1 MTSQPSVDRLRRN
14 FRDQVGGSAEQALFA
29 LLIAVVTGGAHL
41 ARFGT
46 SPARA
51 AVGGAIGAVVLWQ
64 LLSYVRASRQWKSPR
79 LTLRRVLYATD
90 SRTADRAMRALTL
103 VERTESDQAVGSS
116 ELASLHLTRLLDRVS
131 NDTVRSVAGRQAQ
144 RLRGVAIALLSC
156 AVLAVFIDPARVVE
170 GLDVLVARGGRAPL
184 TMAWLRYP
192 RISALPPSYTRESEH
207 ALIFGSSVSVPKGT
221 VITIRGIPRVPDRA
235 LVVTDGS
242 TQTPFAS
249 DGAGG
254 IVARYT
260 VRSAAT
266 VRVAARFGEVRID
279 DDDWL
284 EMTVV
289 PDARPKVELEGAPRT
304 VKLVD
309 VEEIAVRWAAH
320 DDHGLRE
327 VDLVLRS
334 GPREDRRVLGRF
346 DGENKVERGGQVVSA
361 RDAFLR
367 RIFLPARLT
376 VEAKDNDPFDGPKWS
391 ASATLTVEPP
401 DVGEQEAARFRAIAT
416 FREELVGLLDW
427 MLGAKEVND
436 AQKRKE
442 GAERL
447 VAMSSSV
454 DKLLDSNFAGATL
467 SRGMKA
473 FLEGQVDRLRSKRGG
488 LTERAIEDA
497 VLAVDVALRSLGNR
511 DAADVAKRLG
521 EVAEEAALGARLARE
536 TEHRNDG
543 LARLDVALG
552 AIEKGSKNLLVLSSL
567 GKDLGS
573 VAAADAGR
581 IRRSRESSDLTHA
594 ELAALHLAARLG
606 RPSPSFGATT
616 GSPKKGGVESGHG
629 RGRDDSGGPSPSSA
643 DEEFD
648 RASNALDDLARD
660 HQGALHDVESSLE
673 QASRVEPSDAERQ
686 KAKELARKVR
696 EAADSLPL
704 PGQEFGTPAAAAAL
718 AREQANA
725 TAHALENLSLKEA
738 KENADGAFESMKQAE
753 QRLDPDDGMREEL
766 RGLRSALKEA
776 ADFANRELERRRAE
790 AEERARGALGQAS
803 ESERELGDR
812 AKRLSSGEGQAESA
826 LPRERAEQLDRAA
839 SLMNEAAKEL
849 AAGHGERGLDLQREA
864 QRLLEKSKVGR
875 SKEQE
880 EQTPRDSKASGD
892 EERQLHGDG
901 RNSIALGGDV
911 PGPDDRA
918 RAEEFRRRV
927 LLGLGRQRSERLSPA
942 VKRYTEELLK

>member
-1 MTSQPSVDRLRRN
+1 VTPQPSVDRLRRN

-29 LLIAVVTGGAHL
+29 LLIAVVTAGAHV
-41 ARFGT
+41 ARLGT

-51 AVGGAIGAVVLWQ
+51 AVAGAILGVVLWQ
-64 LLSYVRASRQWKSPR
+64 LLSYIRTSRQWKSPR

-90 SRTADRAMRALTL
+90 SRTADRAMRALAL
-103 VERTESDQAVGSS
+103 VERTESDVAVGSA

-131 NDTVRSVAGRQAQ
+131 NDAVKVVAGRQAQ
-144 RLRGVAIALLSC
+144 RLRGAAIALLCC

-184 TMAWLRYP
+184 TMTWLRYP
-192 RISALPPSYTRESEH
+192 RISAQPPSYTREGEH
-207 ALIFGSSVSVPKGT
+207 ALVFGSSVSVPKGT
-221 VITIRGIPRVPDRA
+221 VITIRGIPRVPDRS
-235 LVVTDGS
+235 LVITDGS
-242 TQTPFAS
+242 ADVPFAS
-249 DGAGG
+249 DGSGG

-260 VRSAAT
+260 VRSSAT

-279 DDDWL
+279 DEDWL

-289 PDARPKVELEGAPRT
+289 SDTRPKVELEGAPRT
-304 VKLVD
+304 VKLAD
-309 VEEIAVRWAAH
+309 VEEIVVRWAAH

-346 DGENKVERGGQVVSA
+346 DGENKIERGGQVVSA
-361 RDAFLR
+361 RDTFLR
-367 RIFLPARLT
+367 RIFLPATLT

-391 ASATLTVEPP
+391 ASAPLTVEPP
-401 DVGEQEAARFRAIAT
+401 DVGEPEVARFRAIAA
-416 FREELVGLLDW
+416 FREELVELLDW
-427 MLGAKEVND
+427 TLGEKD
-436 AQKRKE
+436 ATAQRRKE

-447 VAMSSSV
+447 AAISSSV
-454 DKLLDSNFAGATL
+454 DKLVASNFQGATL
-467 SRGMKA
+467 SRGMRA
-473 FLEGQVDRLRSKRGG
+473 FLEGQVDRLRSSRVG
-488 LTERAIEDA
+488 LGERAVEDA

-536 TEHRNDG
+536 TEHKNEG

-552 AIEKGSKNLLVLSSL
+552 AVEKGARNLVALSSL

-573 VAAADAGR
+573 VATADAAR
-581 IRRSRESSDLTHA
+581 VRRAREASDLTHA
-594 ELAALHLAARLG
+594 ELAALHMAARLG
-606 RPSPSFGATT
+606 RPAPSFGATT
-616 GSPKKGGVESGHG
+616 GSAKKGGVESGHG
-629 RGRDDSGGPSPSSA
+629 RGRDDNGGPSPSSA

-648 RASNALDDLARD
+648 RASNALDELARD
-660 HQGALHDVESSLE
+660 HQGALRDVESSLE
-673 QASRVEPSDAERQ
+673 QASRVEPSDADRQ

-738 KENADGAFESMKQAE
+738 KENAEGAVESMKQAE
-753 QRLDPDDGMREEL
+753 QRMDPDDGMREEFH
-766 RGLRSALKEA
+766 GLRSALKEA
-776 ADFANRELERRRAE
+776 SDFANRELERRRAE
-790 AEERARGALGQAS
+790 AEERAKGALGQAS

-812 AKRLSSGEGQAESA
+812 AQRLSSGEGQAQSA
-826 LPRERAEQLDRAA
+826 LPRDRAEQLDRAA
-839 SLMNEAAKEL
+839 SLMREAAKEL

-864 QRLLEKSKVGR
+864 QRLLEKSRLGR
-875 SKEQE
+875 SKEQDE
-880 EQTPRDSKASGD
+880 PSPHDSKAPGD
-892 EERQLHGDG
+892 DERPRHGDG
-901 RNSIALGGDV
+901 RDSIALGGDV

-927 LLGLGRQRSERLSPA
+927 LQGLGRQRSERLSPA
-942 VKRYTEELLK
+942 VRRYTEELLK